1 MRLLLFLLVSV
12 SVPVSAQPKIA
23 VIDFYGQRKVSAEK
37 LRKSLGVKEG
47 DPLPPSKLDLEE
59 RLDKV
64 GDIVQ
69 THVEAVCCSEGN
81 AVLYAGV
88 EERNAPHFE
97 TRVLES
103 GEDLKLPAPDDIE
116 GLRQALRKADEASVR
131 ADAVALLGEAKA
143 SQAIVEDLQY
153 AARDFDPLVRKAAVR
168 GLVKMSMAAQIASP
182 NDKLLVLPTW
192 PIEMLNSVVWSDRN
206 AASDALMEL
215 TESRDPTLLG
225 KVRERAFDSLV
236 QMAQWKFL
244 PHALPP
250 YLLLCRVSGIPDQE
264 AQSEWSAGN
273 RDKMIARIRKES
285 RK

>member
-1 MRLLLFLLVSV
+1 MRLLLPLLAGISLCA
-12 SVPVSAQPKIA
+12 SAQPKIA
-23 VIDFYGQRKVSAEK
+23 VIDFYGQRKISPEK
-37 LRKSLGVKEG
+37 LLKSLGVKEG
-47 DPLPPSKLDLEE
+47 QPLPGSKLDLEE

-64 GDIVQ
+64 GDVVQ
-69 THVEAVCCSEGN
+69 SHVEAVCCSGAD

-97 TRVLES
+97 TRSLEA
-103 GEDLKLPAPDDIE
+103 GEDLKLPAADDLE
-116 GLRQALRKADEASVR
+116 GLREALRKADEASVR
-131 ADAVALLGEAKA
+131 ADAVALLGEAKP

-168 GLVKMSMAAQIASP
+168 GLVKMSMAAQAASP
-182 NDKLLVLPTW
+182 DDKLFVLPTW
-192 PIEMLNSVVWSDRN
+192 IIEMLNSVVWSDRN

-215 TESRDPTLLG
+215 TESRDPTILG
-225 KVRERAFDSLV
+225 KIRERAFDSLV

-250 YLLLCRVSGIPDQE
+250 YLLLCRVGGIPDQE
-264 AQSEWSAGN
+264 AHAEWSAGN
-273 RDKMIARIRKES
+273 RDKIIARIRKES